1 MAKDDPSIPSWQ
13 KAGGQQSDPP
23 THEPEVVAEDVPPVP
38 YTVVEEMPAIPTRKE
53 AKAFLDHPGTKEAT
67 PIDKIR
73 FLELKN
79 VQRKD
84 IEALIPEAKKYY
96 IKVRSRNG
104 PVE

>member
-13 KAGGQQSDPP
+13 KLASQQEQIPQHDPQ
-23 THEPEVVAEDVPPVP
+23 VVAEGIPAMQFTEVD
-38 YTVVEEMPAIPTRKE
+38 EMPPIPSRTE
-53 AKAFLDHPGTKEAT
+53 AKAFLEHPGTKDAT
-67 PIDKIR
+67 PFDKIR

-96 IKVRSRNG
+96 AKACATSY
-104 PVE
+104 